1 MALLFACAVLY
12 DFVTHTEM
20 LDPSGPD
27 AVVPDVER
35 IGRLEAVF
43 DFARSTRNI
52 VGLVVVVVEIDQ
64 LLAVHELV
72 QNGTLPRADSCRE
85 AARQAEPARRA
96 R

>member
-1 MALLFACAVLY
+1 VALLLACAVLY
-12 DFVTHTEM
+12 DLVTHTEV

-27 AVVPDVER
+27 AVVADVER
-35 IGRLEAVF
+35 VGSLEAVF

-52 VGLVVVVVEIDQ
+52 VSLVVVVVEIDN

-72 QNGTLPRADSCRE
+72 QNATLARADSRRK